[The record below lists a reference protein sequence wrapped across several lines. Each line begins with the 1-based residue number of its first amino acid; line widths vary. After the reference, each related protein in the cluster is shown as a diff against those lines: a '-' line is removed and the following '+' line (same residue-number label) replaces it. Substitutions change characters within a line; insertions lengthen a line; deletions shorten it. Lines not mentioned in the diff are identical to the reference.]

1 MKTSVRQADVGWAVG
16 TLLLSGWLMVGC
28 ASTPKV
34 DWNSRV
40 GSFTYDQVVAE
51 MGPPDKSSKLSDG
64 STVAEWF
71 VKKNSNVSFGVGTGF
86 HSGGSGF
93 GVGQSIGTSPSG
105 QFLRLTFSAD
115 GKLAKWERVR
125 H

>member
-1 MKTSVRQADVGWAVG
+1 MA
-16 TLLLSGWLMVGC
+16 GC

-34 DWNSRV
+34 DWDSRV
-40 GSFTYDQVVAE
+40 GIFTYDQVVAE

-86 HSGGSGF
+86 YNPDGLLDHDFHVGPIRPASSPYNPDGGVNLGPRFGF
-93 GVGQSIGTSPSG
+93 SYSPGSTSKTVANS
-105 QFLRLTFSAD
+105 
-115 GKLAKWERVR
+115 
-125 H
+125 